1 MNESESSAFLLVRAI
16 ETTDVQRQL
25 WSDEDRAWATRAA
38 AEVVGAGASDD
49 AFLARR
55 AELALERLSTRSASI
70 PRTLRIAAWRPW
82 VGWIAVLLA
91 FAAGLATDQ
100 IGASKRVNL
109 LALPLVGLLTWN
121 LLAYALVLA
130 RALWALAG
138 RAPRPGP
145 LRALLSRLGQA
156 RLPLLTDRAPVLA
169 PAVSAFAADWGAA
182 SLPLAAARVA
192 RIVHL
197 GALAFALG
205 ILTGMYLRGMVLE
218 YRAGWESTFLDARAV
233 GAILHTVLGPASA
246 ITGIALPDAARL
258 DAMRFGVG
266 VGAGEIA
273 APWLHL
279 YAVTIALFVL
289 LPRGVLAV
297 MAGALER
304 RRSRRLVEPA
314 SDAYALRLVRQLR
327 GERSTL
333 RVVPYA
339 LELSGDARTNLL
351 SLMTRVYGAK
361 ARVDLSDPIAW
372 GEEEGLDSAV
382 WSAGGSSLWAL
393 FSLSAT
399 PERENHGAFLTALRA
414 HRERADGAPLAIVD
428 ESAFRRRFAQTP
440 GRMQERRAA
449 WQALLDESRVQ
460 AVFVD
465 LEHPDFNAAENAMH
479 LAVERNAHSRP

>member
-1 MNESESSAFLLVRAI
+1 MNESASCAFLLVRAI
-16 ETTDVQRQL
+16 ETTDAQRQL

-55 AELALERLSTRSASI
+55 AELALERLGTRSASI
-70 PRTLRIAAWRPW
+70 PRTLRLAVWRPW
-82 VGWIAVLLA
+82 IGWIAVLLA
-91 FAAGLATDQ
+91 LAAGLATDQ

-109 LALPLVGLLTWN
+109 LALPLVGLLVWN
-121 LLAYALVLA
+121 LAAYAFVLT
-130 RALWALAG
+130 RALAVLAG
-138 RAPRPGP
+138 RAPRAGP
-145 LRALLSRLGQA
+145 LRAMLARLGQA
-156 RLPLLTDRAPVLA
+156 RLPSLSDRAPVLA
-169 PAVSAFAADWGAA
+169 RAVSTFAGDWGAA

-197 GALAFALG
+197 GALAFAVG

-218 YRAGWESTFLDARAV
+218 YRAGWESTFLDGRAV
-233 GAILHTVLGPASA
+233 GAILHTILGPASA

-266 VGAGEIA
+266 AGEVA

-289 LPRGVLAV
+289 VPRGVLAV
-297 MAGALER
+297 IAGGVAR
-304 RRSRRLVEPA
+304 RRSGRVVDPA
-314 SDAYALRLVRQLR
+314 ADAYAQRLVRQLR
-327 GERSTL
+327 GGTSTL

-339 LELSGDARTNLL
+339 LELSGAARTNLL
-351 SLMTRVYGAK
+351 SLMARVYGAK

-372 GEEEGLDSAV
+372 GAEEAIAPAV
-382 WSAGGSSLWAL
+382 HSTEDAGLWAL

-399 PERENHGAFLTALRA
+399 PERENHGALLTALRT
-414 HRERADGAPLAIVD
+414 RRDRADGAPLAMVD
-428 ESAFRRRFAQTP
+428 ESAFRQRFAETP
-440 GRMQERRAA
+440 GRLQERRAT
-449 WQALLDESRVQ
+449 WQALFDESRVQ

-465 LEHPDFNAAENAMH
+465 LEHPDFIAAENAMH
-479 LAVERNAHSRP
+479 AAVERNAHSRP